1 MLRRAMVL
9 VALSLLFVWPASA
22 PAEPSH
28 VHAEL
33 LADVASIS
41 SNHPFMLGVRLTIDP
56 GWHVYWKNP
65 GDAGMATHVKFT
77 APAGYTIG
85 DLQFPTPVRFDQA
98 GDIVAFGYEGSV
110 LLLAEVTPPKEI
122 SPKDIAPDRA
132 ADRTLTTSDFSAAVA
147 WLVCSK
153 VCIPGKQT
161 VDLKLPFGDQA
172 TPANV
177 DLFEH
182 WKAQLP
188 VPAEKSPDIAS
199 ILSTGSL
206 HPDGDHASGSI
217 SIEIIWKTAAPD
229 LVQFLPGSLDQY
241 NIKQTKSVSDGK
253 VTRITFAIE
262 TLAGQKAVPAT
273 LEAVAG
279 YKNQAGDRRGI
290 AFSVNL
296 PDAGGGN
303 TQ

>member
-1 MLRRAMVL
+1 MGDMLRRATVFSIL
-9 VALSLLFVWPASA
+9 ALLCLWPVSA
-22 PAEPSH
+22 MAEPSH

-33 LADVASIS
+33 LADTSTVAP
-41 SNHPFMLGVRLTIDP
+41 NHPFMLGVRLTIDP

-77 APAGYTIG
+77 APDGFTVG
-85 DLQFPTPVRFDQA
+85 DLQFPTPQRFDQP

-122 SPKDIAPDRA
+122 SPKEIAPGQA
-132 ADRTLTTSDFSAAVA
+132 IATSDFSASVS

-161 VDLKLPFGDQA
+161 VDLNLPFGDQTA
-172 TPANV
+172 PANV
-177 DLFEH
+177 DLFGH

-188 VPAEKSPDIAS
+188 VPAASSPDIAS
-199 ILSTGSL
+199 IVSTGSL

-217 SIEIIWKTAAPD
+217 SIEITWKTAAPD

-241 NIKQTKSVSDGK
+241 NIKQTKSVSNGK

-262 TLAGQKAVPAT
+262 TLAGQKADPAT
-273 LEAVAG
+273 LDAVAG

-290 AFSVNL
+290 AFSASL
-296 PDAGGGN
+296 PDASAGN